1 MFRLARFALSP
12 KGCQIKL
19 VTVIGGG
26 TMGPQIA
33 QAAATHGCK
42 VTMVDINEKL
52 LKKSHK
58 EIHKITKKMAKRKFK
73 EDRSKGIEYMHEI
86 MDKVFT
92 DTSILNSIHDSD
104 LVIEA
109 ITENLEAKQDL
120 FNMIH
125 ELDICGEDCV
135 YVSNTSSLCIKEIS
149 DAIDDDKKERFAG
162 LKFYNPVALT
172 PNVEVITIEDQ
183 TSEDTK
189 MKLTNFCQRLE
200 KHPIYKT
207 TGDDE

>member
-1 MFRLARFALSP
+1 MGGVNLAGA
-12 KGCQIKL
+12 
-19 VTVIGGG
+19 VGG

-42 VTMVDINEKL
+42 VTMVDINEKV

-58 EIHKITKKMAKRKFK
+58 EIHKITKKIAKRKFK
-73 EDRSKGIEYMHEI
+73 GDRSSGIKYMHEI

-92 DTSILNSIHDSD
+92 DTSILNSIHESD

-125 ELDICGEDCV
+125 DLDIYNEDCV
-135 YVSNTSSLCIKEIS
+135 YVSNTSSLCIKQIS
-149 DAIDDDKKERFAG
+149 DNIDEDKKSRFAG

-172 PNVEVITIEDQ
+172 PNIEVICIKDQ
-183 TSEDTK
+183 TCEDTK
-189 MKLTNFCQRLE
+189 MKLENFGARLHKHVVTKIVDGE
-200 KHPIYKT
+200 KH
-207 TGDDE
+207 